1 LRKHGD
7 GVKVAALWVE
17 DATSAYQETM
27 KRGAR
32 SFMEPTVEKDEF
44 GEVVRSGIYTYGE
57 TFIFLLSVKNYK
69 GVFSRL

>member
-44 GEVVRSGIYTYGE
+44 GEWFVRG
-57 TFIFLLSVKNYK
+57 FILTEKPFM
-69 GVFSRL
+69 FC